1 MTQRDMLRELVR
13 RLGKDEEA
21 VVREYARAERA
32 GRVVRKSDRYGTD
45 AEAYARALWRD
56 ALKKGWLRGA

>member
-1 MTQRDMLRELVR
+1 MTQRDMMRELVQR
-13 RLGKDEEA
+13 FGEHEDV

-32 GRVVRKSDRYGTD
+32 GRVERKRDTYGRSPED
-45 AEAYARALWRD
+45 YARALWRD